1 MKDNSKHF
9 EKKKISGESVL
20 NDQNLKTKIKSYN
33 SRVQKFVK
41 MLIII
46 PDEIS
51 KGHECIWLSAAITD
65 SVFNSGKHYYPQKLL
80 QQC

>member
-9 EKKKISGESVL
+9 EKKKISSESVL

-51 KGHECIWLSAAITD
+51 KGHECI
-65 SVFNSGKHYYPQKLL
+65 
-80 QQC
+80 

>member
-1 MKDNSKHF
+1 MKDNSKYF

-46 PDEIS
+46 PDEIL
-51 KGHECIWLSAAITD
+51 KGHACI
-65 SVFNSGKHYYPQKLL
+65 
-80 QQC
+80 